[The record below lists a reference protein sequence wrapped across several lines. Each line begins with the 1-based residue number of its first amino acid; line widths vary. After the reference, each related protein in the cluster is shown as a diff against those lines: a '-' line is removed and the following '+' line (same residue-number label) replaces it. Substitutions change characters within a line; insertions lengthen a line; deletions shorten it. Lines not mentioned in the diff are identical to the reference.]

1 MKNLT
6 RKKLIILRG
15 PMGIGKTT
23 VGEALLKQ
31 LPAAAYLDGDW
42 CWRMHPFVVDDL
54 NKEMVLDNI
63 VYLLRGFLHNPNF
76 RYVIF
81 SWVIQEDGILRE
93 ILRGLEEMTFELR
106 CYKLVASPDK
116 LLTRLERAVAAG
128 EREPDTIERSLRYLP
143 LYEHLVGTAIDVGE
157 MNVEETVQFIKW
169 DLL

>member
-31 LPAAAYLDGDW
+31 LPAAAY
-42 CWRMHPFVVDDL
+42 L

-116 LLTRLERAVAAG
+116 LLARLERAVAAG
-128 EREPDTIERSLRYLP
+128 EREPDTIERSLHYLP